1 MERKD
6 ETPFSKA
13 KKKKAKKAKI
23 TKKPIQIKIGTEILN
38 GTCLIDDDD

>member
-1 MERKD
+1 M
-6 ETPFSKA
+6 P